1 MALFSH
7 KFSSVEKSQR
17 SVFVGNISYDV
28 SEDQIRQV
36 FSSAGTVV
44 HFRLVHDRDTGR
56 PKGFG
61 FCEFSEAA
69 AAEKAIR
76 NFNGFELNG
85 RPLRVDSA
93 ASSERN
99 LEEAQQLQ
107 AVGQAARDPATHS
120 VEEALYGKEPE
131 PGKAPEAIAKTVSTL
146 PPEQMF
152 EVMKQMKR
160 SVTTDPIHTRN
171 LLMENPQLAYAL
183 LQVPAQV
190 VMRVVDPKVA
200 YSMLHRETPAVQH
213 PFHQQSSNMF
223 ANGSSAPPIQNR
235 QQTSAPP
242 PPIQSNYNVPPP
254 RFNGSSHL
262 PPSTMPP
269 PSMPQTANVPTNS
282 SAEEEA
288 NQAHM
293 LMKVIQLTDE
303 QVALLPVEDRAKV
316 LELRNKLR
324 VKVAANQ
331 Q

>member
-36 FSSAGTVV
+36 FSTVGTVV

-61 FCEFSEAA
+61 FCEFSDAE

-76 NFNGFELNG
+76 NFNGRELNG

-107 AVGQAARDPATHS
+107 TVGQAARDPASHS
-120 VEEALYGKEPE
+120 VEDALYGKEPE

-183 LQVPAQV
+183 LQAQV

-213 PFHQQSSNMF
+213 PFHQQPSNMF
-223 ANGSSAPPIQNR
+223 ANGSSASSIQNR
-235 QQTSAPP
+235 QQTSVPP
-242 PPIQSNYNVPPP
+242 PAVQSNYSAPPP
-254 RFNGSSHL
+254 RFNGPSHL
-262 PPSTMPP
+262 PPNAMPP
-269 PSMPQTANVPTNS
+269 PSMPQTASAPTNS

-288 NQAHM
+288 NQAQM
-293 LMKVIQLTDE
+293 LMRVIQLTDE